1 MVRYYMSTKT
11 GELFKEQ
18 GSKKGF
24 TITLLDN
31 RQNNYPDVKFIK
43 QEPDGLIIVFD
54 DLFVTRYNL
63 VKEFVNLETGEK
75 FVVVQD

>member
-31 RQNNYPDVKFIK
+31 RQNNYSDVKFIK

-54 DLFVTRYNL
+54 DLFATRYNL

>member
-1 MVRYYMSTKT
+1 MVRFYMNNST
-11 GELFKEQ
+11 GELLTEQ
-18 GSKKGF
+18 ASKKGF
-24 TITLLDN
+24 TITLLDG
-31 RQNNYPDVKFIK
+31 RQNNYSDVKFIK

-54 DLFVTRYNL
+54 DLFTTRYNL

>member
-31 RQNNYPDVKFIK
+31 RQNNYPEVKFIK

-54 DLFVTRYNL
+54 DLFATRYNL